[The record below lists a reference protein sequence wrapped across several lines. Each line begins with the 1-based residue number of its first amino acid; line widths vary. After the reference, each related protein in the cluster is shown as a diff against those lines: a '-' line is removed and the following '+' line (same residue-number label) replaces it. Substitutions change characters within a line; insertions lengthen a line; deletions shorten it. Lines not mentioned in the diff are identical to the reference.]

1 VDYAVTFARH
11 FSRLV
16 WLVANQGTSVDEQK
30 AALRALVTVCKQG
43 PVVLRVQNG
52 ELTVNGEGLP
62 KALTGVQELLA
73 QFTGHNVNEMLVDIG
88 AIPADLLGAAR
99 VLASVAASGD
109 QGREIETKL
118 RTLAPRTVR
127 MTFHRYA
134 VVDPVVL
141 RELTAVD
148 ASREAGGDLFAQLD
162 ATTSVSVASR
172 LLDQIVSAVESNTR
186 ANKSLPAAEAMA
198 KVVARE
204 ANWTDRDMKRA
215 YAAAVRRLSK
225 PTSLRAVASVLPR
238 QKERLAD
245 FLAVLARA
253 GDEGAEALIEQL
265 MAAQSLSERRVFFD
279 ALVQLKTGS
288 ATLLH
293 MLGDP
298 RWYVARNAADLLG
311 ELNAVE
317 ADVPLAELLGHDD
330 DRVRRAAAHALGK
343 IGTAHAVVALRKALK
358 DPSAHVRALAAA
370 GLANRRGTR
379 SAGTLVNALDAEPE
393 LEVQIAILS
402 ALGRVANAE
411 AVRRLVAAAEPASGV
426 FKRKASPYRV
436 AAVQALGLA
445 RTPAA
450 MSALKDLSRDK
461 DKDVREAAARAI
473 AHADPPEPTTLA

>member
-1 VDYAVTFARH
+1 
-11 FSRLV
+11 
-16 WLVANQGTSVDEQK
+16 VDEQK

-52 ELTVNGEGLP
+52 ELAVNGESLP

-73 QFTGHNVNEMLVDIG
+73 QFTGHSVNEMLVDIG

-99 VLASVAASGD
+99 VLASVPASGD
-109 QGREIETKL
+109 QGREIEQKF

-134 VVDPVVL
+134 VVDPVAL
-141 RELTAVD
+141 REMTALD
-148 ASREAGGDLFAQLD
+148 ASREPSGDLFAQLD

-172 LLDQIVSAVESNTR
+172 VLDQIVAAVESHTR

-238 QKERLAD
+238 QKERLAE

-311 ELNAVE
+311 ELNAVD
-317 ADVPLAELLGHDD
+317 ADVPLAELLTHDD

-426 FKRKASPYRV
+426 FKRKASSYRV

-461 DKDVREAAARAI
+461 DKDVREAAKRAV